1 MPHMAEWNMVL
12 LLGLFAALF
21 AVSVSRVLPW
31 YLARKALH
39 VGTGILCIAAQAQG
53 FESLILGVGCA
64 ALLGIVSS
72 TVKIYPMKSCAIRS
86 DAPSVDIGMLNFC
99 VCTIACVAL
108 KVSLVHVSP
117 VYFADPMGAIVG
129 LNVRSPR
136 IPGGG
141 QKTIVGSLAV
151 MMAAAAS
158 LVVLSQASHLSSLM
172 WGFLIA
178 LSEAFTGEWDNA
190 AIFAVLSLRYLILVA
205 EQ

>member
-12 LLGLFAALF
+12 LLGLFTALF
-21 AVSVSRVLPW
+21 VLSISRVLPW

-39 VGTGILCIAAQAQG
+39 VGTGLLCIAAQAQG

-64 ALLGIVSS
+64 ALVGILSRV
-72 TVKIYPMKSCAIRS
+72 VRIYPMKPCAIRS

-158 LVVLSQASHLSSLM
+158 LIIFSQAPHLSSLM

-190 AIFAVLSLRYLILVA
+190 AIAAVLSLRYLILIA
-205 EQ
+205 EH